1 MKEPVRILS
10 DLHLG
15 HRISRI
21 GSASALRP
29 LIAGAGTVVFN
40 GDTWQELDEPFVA
53 RATTLLAELR
63 SICAE
68 EGADTVFL
76 SGNHDPGWEG
86 PGWLE
91 LADGR
96 IVITHGDALL
106 PGGSPWKREI
116 LAAPDRVEG
125 LWQLHPQAGARID
138 HRIDLARHIARE
150 LCTIEQTT
158 GRHFIQRAWDAAFPP
173 RRALTMIASWNERPA
188 AASRF
193 CDLYFPKAEVI
204 IFGHFHRHGTWVHNG
219 RRIIDTGSFLN
230 PGRAHWIEWKSGW
243 LTRGEI
249 DESPNHCTLGRRLGV
264 WRIGTGGPP
273 HSPSDPSLDPRTA

>member
-1 MKEPVRILS
+1 MKEPIRILS

-21 GSASALRP
+21 ETASELRP
-29 LIAGAGTVVFN
+29 LVTGAGTIIFN

-53 RATTLLAELR
+53 RATAMLAELR
-63 SICAE
+63 SICADK
-68 EGADTVFL
+68 GVDTVFL
-76 SGNHDPGWEG
+76 SGNHDPGWDG
-86 PGWLE
+86 PGWVE

-116 LAAPDRVEG
+116 LSAPDRVEG
-125 LWQLHPQAGARID
+125 LWNLYPDAGHDIRQRI
-138 HRIDLARHIARE
+138 RLARHIARE

-158 GRHFIQRAWDAAFPP
+158 GRHLIQRAWDAAVPP
-173 RRALTMIASWNERPA
+173 KRALTMISSWLARPA

-193 CDLYFPKAEVI
+193 CDLYFPKAEAI
-204 IFGHFHRHGTWVHNG
+204 IFGHFHRHGSWLHNG

-230 PGRAHWIEWKSGW
+230 PGRAHWIEWNHGW
-243 LTRGEI
+243 LKRGEI
-249 DESPNHCTLGRRLGV
+249 HETPGAFSLGRILNV
-264 WRIGTGGPP
+264 WKIGNNENQPGNLQP
-273 HSPSDPSLDPRTA
+273 

>member
-1 MKEPVRILS
+1 MMKEPIRILS

-21 GSASALRP
+21 ESAASLRP
-29 LIAGAGTVVFN
+29 LITGAGTVIFN

-53 RATTLLAELR
+53 RATTMLGELR

-68 EGADTVFL
+68 ERVDTVFL
-76 SGNHDPGWEG
+76 TGNHDPGWNG
-86 PGWLE
+86 PGWVE
-91 LADGR
+91 LAGGR

-116 LAAPDRVEG
+116 LSAPGRVEG
-125 LWQLHPQAGARID
+125 LWNLYPEAGHDIQQRIQ
-138 HRIDLARHIARE
+138 LARHIARD

-158 GRHFIQRAWDAAFPP
+158 GRHVLQRAWDAAVPP
-173 RRALTMIASWNERPA
+173 KRALTMISSWLARPA

-193 CDLYFPKAEVI
+193 CDLYFPNAEMI
-204 IFGHFHRHGTWVHNG
+204 IFGHFHRQGTWVHQG

-230 PGRAHWIEWKSGW
+230 PGRAHWIEWHNGW

-249 DESPNHCTLGRRLGV
+249 DESPHACQKGRRLNL
-264 WRIGTGGPP
+264 W
-273 HSPSDPSLDPRTA
+273 HFPSTERPAP